1 MQVSVINES
10 TTVVVSD
17 SQTSTEVGGERVILD
32 LDRGVYYGL
41 NTVGARIWEMM
52 ESPVTVDE
60 IIETLLDEFEDV
72 SREQCRED
80 VARLLEELKE
90 QRLIRVN
97 GEISE

>member
-41 NTVGARIWEMM
+41 NEVGARIWAMM

-60 IIETLLDEFEDV
+60 IVTALLDEFEDV
-72 SREQCRED
+72 SREKCRDD
-80 VARLLEELKE
+80 VVNLLEEMEE
-90 QRLIRVN
+90 QKLIRVN
-97 GEISE
+97 GAVRE

>member
-41 NTVGARIWEMM
+41 NEVGARIWAMM

-60 IIETLLDEFEDV
+60 IVTALLDEFEDV
-72 SREQCRED
+72 SREECWDD
-80 VARLLEELKE
+80 VVKLLEEMEE
-90 QRLIRVN
+90 QKLIRVN
-97 GEISE
+97 GTVRE

>member
-41 NTVGARIWEMM
+41 NEVGARIWAMM

-60 IIETLLDEFEDV
+60 IVTALLDEFEDV
-72 SREQCRED
+72 SRAECRDD
-80 VARLLEELKE
+80 VVNLLEEMEE
-90 QRLIRVN
+90 QKLIRVN
-97 GEISE
+97 GAVRE